1 LCEHLICDLLSPRVG
16 SGERIVVTIDVRHD
30 GLGRL
35 ERVWAPTQNLA
46 EQRAEALKARW
57 DAEFHD
63 RPAPGD
69 ADAKRYADDTT
80 HEAERA
86 VGELTSILITA
97 LRVAPATDWSPLMD
111 VSVFAEAAP
120 VAPPPPQQEPEPKS
134 ADFPRAPLTLMTLVN
149 PRALR
154 RRRDA
159 AETKFTTAHDGWLYL
174 KRWRENEYAK
184 ALTAHR
190 EALEQWKAREAA
202 FGERQA
208 KANARL
214 ETLQQGYRDGE
225 PDAVTGHCDLNL
237 LSLDRPK
244 DFPVFWT
251 TRYADGVVT
260 LDYDLP
266 NMDVVPVVKAVK
278 YVPSRAAYDVAVL
291 PEAERERIYGEAVF
305 QTALAVLRALFAGD
319 AANVVRAVAFNG
331 WVNYIDGAAL
341 RPGRAVALSVTV
353 DKSLFAGIDLGSVD
367 PQACF
372 RALNGSMSS
381 KLASL
386 VGAKN

>member
-1 LCEHLICDLLSPRVG
+1 
-16 SGERIVVTIDVRHD
+16 VVTIDVRHD

-57 DAEFHD
+57 DAEFQR
-63 RPAPGD
+63 RPASSES
-69 ADAKRYADDTT
+69 DAKRYADDCTRD
-80 HEAERA
+80 AERA
-86 VGELTSILITA
+86 VSALTAILIET
-97 LRVAPATDWSPLMD
+97 LRVAPATDWSPLYD
-111 VSVFAEAAP
+111 TSVFAEAAP
-120 VAPPPPQQEPEPKS
+120 VAPPPPQQEAEPQS
-134 ADFPRAPLTLMTLVN
+134 TDFPRAPLTLMTLVN

-154 RRRDA
+154 RRREA
-159 AETKFTTAHDGWLYL
+159 AETKFTTTHDGWLYL

-184 ALTAHR
+184 ALASHR
-190 EALEQWKAREAA
+190 EALEQWKGREAA

-214 ETLQQGYRDGE
+214 EALQQGYRAGE
-225 PDAVTGHCDLNL
+225 PEAVTGRCDLNL

-244 DFPVFWT
+244 GFPVFWT

-278 YVPSRAAYDVAVL
+278 YVPSRAVYDVAVL

-305 QTALAVLRALFAGD
+305 QTALAVLHTLFAGD
-319 AANVVRAVAFNG
+319 AADVIRAVAFNG

-353 DKSLFAGIDLGSVD
+353 DKSLFAGIDLGGVD

>member
-1 LCEHLICDLLSPRVG
+1 M
-16 SGERIVVTIDVRHD
+16 VTIDVRHD

-46 EQRAEALKARW
+46 EQRAEALKAHW
-57 DAEFHD
+57 DTEFQH
-63 RPAPGD
+63 RPAPSD
-69 ADAKRYADDTT
+69 ADAKQYADDCTRD
-80 HEAERA
+80 AERT
-86 VGELTSILITA
+86 VGALTAILIHA
-97 LRVAPATDWSPLMD
+97 LRVAPATDWAPLYD
-111 VSVFAEAAP
+111 ASVFAEAAP
-120 VAPPPPQQEPEPKS
+120 VAPPPPQQETEPQP
-134 ADFPRAPLTLMTLVN
+134 ADFPRAPLTLMTLIN

-154 RRRDA
+154 CRRET
-159 AETKFTTAHDGWLYL
+159 AEAKFTTAHDGWLYL

-184 ALTAHR
+184 ALGAHR
-190 EALEQWKAREAA
+190 EALDAWKARETA
-202 FGERQA
+202 FLERQA

-214 ETLQQGYRDGE
+214 EALQQGYRAGE

-244 DFPVFWT
+244 GFPVFWT

-278 YVPSRAAYDVAVL
+278 YVPSRAAFDIVVL

-305 QTALAVLRALFAGD
+305 QTALAVLRTLFAGD
-319 AANVVRAVAFNG
+319 AADVVRAVAFNG
-331 WVNYIDGAAL
+331 WVNYVDGGAL
-341 RPGRAVALSVTV
+341 RPGRAAALSVTV
-353 DKSLFAGIDLGSVD
+353 DKSLFSGIDLGSVD

-372 RALNGSMSS
+372 RALNGSMSP

-386 VGAKN
+386 VLPRN